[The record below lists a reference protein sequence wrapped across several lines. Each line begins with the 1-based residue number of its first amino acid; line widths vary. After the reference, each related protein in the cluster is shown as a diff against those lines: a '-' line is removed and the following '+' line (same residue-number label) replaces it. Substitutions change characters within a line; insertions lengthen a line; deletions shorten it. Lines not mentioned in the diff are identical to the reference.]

1 MPLFVTSPGL
11 HTLFRFVA
19 AFLVAP
25 YLLYVG
31 WKGTDL
37 FERESNP
44 VMPLIFA
51 IGLGTLL
58 IDSWTFFLSLRKSQ

>member
-1 MPLFVTSPGL
+1 MSLFVTSPGL

-31 WKGTDL
+31 WTGKDIVDSKGK
-37 FERESNP
+37 SP
-44 VMPLIFA
+44 VLPLVFL

-58 IDSWTFFLSLRKSQ
+58 IDSWTFWMSVRK

>member
-1 MPLFVTSPGL
+1 MPLFVASPRL

-31 WKGTDL
+31 YTRKL
-37 FERESNP
+37 P
-44 VMPLIFA
+44 VVFL

-58 IDSWTFFLSLRKSQ
+58 IDSWTFFLSVRSAAT